1 MARGGARPG
10 AGRPKTARASK
21 EPAKKEVRKP
31 GTRDDIPRDV
41 INAARSESLSPLD
54 YMLKVMNSV
63 EADDG
68 RRDRMAVAAA
78 PFVHTKM
85 GEGGKKD
92 QKQDAAKTAA
102 RGKFAAALP
111 PKLVVNNKQ

>member
-10 AGRPKTARASK
+10 AGRPKSSRASK
-21 EPAKKEVRKP
+21 EPAKKESRKQA
-31 GTRDDIPRDV
+31 RDDAP
-41 INAARSESLSPLD
+41 ASTFSTGGAKLTPLE
-54 YMLKVMNSV
+54 YMLLVMNSDEV
-63 EADDG
+63 DDG

-92 QKQDAAKTAA
+92 QKQEAAKTAGK
-102 RGKFAAALP
+102 GKFASAAP
-111 PKLVVNNKQ
+111 PLRAVK